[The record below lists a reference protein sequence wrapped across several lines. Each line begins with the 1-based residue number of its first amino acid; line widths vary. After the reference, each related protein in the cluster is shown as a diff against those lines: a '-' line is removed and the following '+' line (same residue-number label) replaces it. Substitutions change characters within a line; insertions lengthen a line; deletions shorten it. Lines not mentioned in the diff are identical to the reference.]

1 MFKTFKLFI
10 SYLYDFPNIARGDQ
24 NIIICDKM
32 LIKCLKL
39 LSYLLIISLNCINIT
54 WAVSQIIENPSKDN
68 VIILIDEAGRK
79 ITMEKG
85 SSFNKIVSLYGAH
98 TENLY
103 ALGLKNKIVGV
114 SNNEVFP
121 KNALLK
127 KKFSYHDDPEKFLA
141 TRPDLVLIRP
151 MIDRGYSNLIKRLEK
166 SNIKVF
172 SLQPTS
178 IEQMYVYWNIL
189 GYLGGVNK
197 NSKQMVIKFKNAV
210 LEFNN
215 ITGKIKNKKKV
226 YFESMHSRM
235 KTFSQDSISMFV
247 LKTAGGIN
255 IATDAMA
262 SRGTNIAIYGKERI
276 LSNAENIEV
285 FLAQK
290 GFMNNPTV
298 DIIKNEPGFNIIK
311 AVRENKIYII
321 DEMIVSR
328 PSIRLLDGIY
338 YIGKKLYP
346 DIFKKIMWMK

>member
-1 MFKTFKLFI
+1 
-10 SYLYDFPNIARGDQ
+10 
-24 NIIICDKM
+24 M

-39 LSYLLIISLNCINIT
+39 LSYLSIIFFSCINMA
-54 WAVSQIIENPSKDN
+54 WAVSQIIEVSGKDIIGKN
-68 VIILIDEAGRK
+68 DTGKNETGKKIPGDTSVILIDEAGRK
-79 ITMEKG
+79 ITIKKG
-85 SSFNKIVSLYGAH
+85 HSFNKIISLYGAH

-121 KNALLK
+121 PDALLK

-166 SNIKVF
+166 SNITVF

-189 GYLGGVNK
+189 GYLGGVTES
-197 NSKQMVIKFKNAV
+197 SKKMVNKFKDSI
-210 LEFNN
+210 LKFNKL
-215 ITGKIKNKKKV
+215 TQKIKKKKV

-255 IATDAMA
+255 IATDATA
-262 SRGTNIAIYGKERI
+262 SRGTNIATYGKERI
-276 LSNAENIEV
+276 LSNAENIEI

-298 DIIKNEPGFNIIK
+298 DIIKNEPGFDIIK
-311 AVRENKIYII
+311 AVKENKIYII

-328 PSIRLLDGIY
+328 PSIRLIDGIY
-338 YIGKKLYP
+338 YIGRKLYP
-346 DIFKKIMWMK
+346 DIFVTVHDQEM